1 MDWKRAGELRER
13 VGDKRFAAE
22 MINRINDPKFDTKE
36 FSLGGLYEALGRPNL
51 GKEKEIS
58 NRILKE
64 ADFEIQES
72 VDSTMFPKIT
82 GSLIN
87 RVIQE
92 AYNKAQGM
100 TDALVTVMQSTVRDE
115 TIVGMTDDHELMEVP
130 EGIEY
135 TRGAIGEKY
144 HKIRNRKWGRIVPL
158 TEEVIKFDQ
167 TGQMM
172 MRAAQVGESASIR
185 KDKEIFD
192 KVLSITESGDYA
204 SWRPAGTATALY
216 SATSNDPYTSGTIA
230 NEIADVLSDE
240 TDLDAAYTAAA
251 SFTDEQGEV
260 IMFNP
265 KILLVGAPLRGTAN
279 KIINSQSTLIA
290 TYNSGVTNPWH
301 NEVQVISSSYVN
313 SLQSATHWYLGDF
326 KKQFIFTEVFPLQTF
341 QAKPGNEKEFDS
353 DVIYQVKA
361 RWMGGCGA
369 ISNRYVIES
378 TGGS

>member
-1 MDWKRAGELRER
+1 
-13 VGDKRFAAE
+13 

-92 AYNKAQGM
+92 AYNKAQGV
-100 TDALVTVMQSTVRDE
+100 TDALVTVIPSSVRDE

-135 TRGAIGEKY
+135 TRGSIGEKY

-216 SATSNDPYTSGTIA
+216 SATSNDPYTSGTID

-378 TGGS
+378 NGGS